1 MAEQSVAEQS
11 VAEQSV
17 AKRVESATPLS
28 TVKKL
33 KLQLFHRLQRR
44 HRDAWKRYWGAFQLY
59 LAAKLSIEEFHA
71 LAEELLGP
79 DKHLHNKFVVALLS
93 TAYQEE
99 GDSAELRRNPQPP
112 PAPEIQGHNGEGGG
126 EAVRADAGSSAKDPL
141 LQIIKEEGARHDSE
155 QRSSVM
161 HGSREVHGRK
171 RPHSSVTPADNN
183 AEEAAVNKL
192 MHLERNRSHSEHP
205 DRHSA
210 QLLMGLG
217 KHATTISPSSIAI
230 TPGSAPSSSRGFETS
245 VSSDG
250 RRD

>member
-1 MAEQSVAEQS
+1 MAEQS

-79 DKHLHNKFVVALLS
+79 DKLDLHNKFVVALLS

-126 EAVRADAGSSAKDPL
+126 EAVRAAAGSSAKDPL
-141 LQIIKEEGARHDSE
+141 LQIIKEEGARHADGDSE

-171 RPHSSVTPADNN
+171 RPHSSVAPADNN
-183 AEEAAVNKL
+183 AEEA
-192 MHLERNRSHSEHP
+192 

-230 TPGSAPSSSRGFETS
+230 TPGSAPSSSRGFEAS